1 MISGVTFSVRI
12 WIKHHEIMD
21 PCCLVS
27 TVQTAGDGV
36 ILGYFLGTIGVHL
49 FTWHSIPEYSC
60 CPSLYHLSETI
71 T

>member
-1 MISGVTFSVRI
+1 MMISGVTFSVRI

-36 ILGYFLGTIGVHL
+36 ILGGLFSWHNWCTFVYMAQSTRVFL
-49 FTWHSIPEYSC
+49 
-60 CPSLYHLSETI
+60 LSFPLSPQ
-71 T
+71 